1 MPEKLLSYLMKPSY
15 EKYLEPVSCQRAHVV
30 MAFLPHDV
38 KSGSGAPGCC
48 WLLLACLGSHDGHS
62 LSFAVNVSSLAHIAH
77 IAPQLPREGKKY
89 LSVYTHT
96 QKKDLLTPSKTNLP
110 SEVKQTYT

>member
-1 MPEKLLSYLMKPSY
+1 
-15 EKYLEPVSCQRAHVV
+15 

-38 KSGSGAPGCC
+38 KSGSGVPGCC
-48 WLLLACLGSHDGHS
+48 WLLLACLGSHDEHS
-62 LSFAVNVSSLAHIAH
+62 LSFAVNVSSLARIAH
-77 IAPQLPREGKKY
+77 TEPQLPREGKKD

-96 QKKDLLTPSKTNLP
+96 KKDLFMPSMTNLP

>member
-1 MPEKLLSYLMKPSY
+1 
-15 EKYLEPVSCQRAHVV
+15 

-38 KSGSGAPGCC
+38 KSGSGVPGCC
-48 WLLLACLGSHDGHS
+48 WLLLACLGSHDGRS

-77 IAPQLPREGKKY
+77 TEPQLPGEGKKRIER
-89 LSVYTHT
+89 LHTHT
-96 QKKDLLTPSKTNLP
+96 KKDLLTPSMTNLP